1 MTKMNIA
8 QQVKAPRGWSPNQSL
23 LRRKCACNTRNN
35 SGEECAECK
44 KKKQT
49 LQRVSHPLVG
59 RGQKGEGAIPPIVNE
74 VLQSPGRPLDANARA
89 FMEPRFGQDF
99 SQVRVHTGANALAS
113 ADAVNALAYTVGR
126 DIVFGRGELETDTVA
141 GRHLLAHELA
151 HTVQQ
156 GGNAKSGVAAT
167 PLKIGSSSDPEEI
180 EADAVAGQISGMGG
194 GGATVTR
201 NLVSVPPTLSRID
214 CTTLTYKTCKPYSC
228 GYGGSGVCGWGGIAN
243 GCRCMGATKPSAR
256 RVLEVLL
263 IIGISITLL
272 ATILLALVDPEPAT
286 KLGLAGL
293 SAAQIA
299 LLLTMLGYESHG
311 ENTGSD
317 TASLG
322 GDASA
327 VNPENVA

>member
-1 MTKMNIA
+1 MNKTSVA
-8 QQVKAPRGWSPNQSL
+8 QPAKTISFLPPAQGL
-23 LRRKCACNTRNN
+23 LQRKCACGNHMAA
-35 SGEECAECK
+35 GGECEECS
-44 KKKQT
+44 KKKQA
-49 LQRVSHPLVG
+49 LQRKASSP
-59 RGQKGEGAIPPIVNE
+59 GERAEVPPIVDE
-74 VLQSPGRPLDANARA
+74 VLGSPGRALDVSTRA

-99 SQVRVHTGANALAS
+99 SRVRVHTDAKAS
-113 ADAVNALAYTVGR
+113 ESAEAVNALAYTVGHE
-126 DIVFGRGELETDTVA
+126 IVFGKGRLEPNTPA
-141 GRHLLAHELA
+141 GRYLLAHELT

-156 GGNAKSGVAAT
+156 GGNSNAVPAAFG
-167 PLKIGSSSDPEEI
+167 IGNRHDPAEA
-180 EADAVAGQISGMGG
+180 EADAVAERVSMVGTYNGNVAG
-194 GGATVTR
+194 
-201 NLVSVPPTLSRID
+201 NLSSVAPTLARID

-228 GYGGSGVCGWGGIAN
+228 GYGGSGVCGWGCIAN
-243 GCRCMGATKPSAR
+243 GCRCMGATKPSPQ

-272 ATILLALVDPEPAT
+272 ATIILALIDPEPAT

-299 LLLTMLGYESHG
+299 LLLQMLGYENPG
-311 ENTGSD
+311 ENPGGG